1 MHFKFLQTEIP
12 RETMLARRTVKL
24 DQKKE
29 EEEEEEVSKQIS
41 AQLICQHDQPT
52 TSALAV
58 LIFSI
63 RLV

>member
-1 MHFKFLQTEIP
+1 
-12 RETMLARRTVKL
+12 MLARRTVKL
-24 DQKKE
+24 DQKKK
-29 EEEEEEVSKQIS
+29 EEEEVSKQIS